1 MPHASP
7 GAATAPMVR
16 LLALVAAG
24 LTLAGAGDPDSPASR
39 GIRIDPPAAGPLAP
53 PPDPGA
59 GSPPPIDT
67 APPPP
72 STSAPTMSAPKSP
85 PPAAA
90 APPPAAAAPPPPAAA
105 APPAPPPPVASAP
118 PPPAA
123 APLTPAPQPAPPPPP
138 TAAAPPAPPPPS
150 AAPGNAPA
158 PSYAAPQSPPPS
170 YAPPQQPPPSYAAP
184 QQPPPPYAAP
194 QSPPPSAGEPAP
206 PELQFTALVQAFT
219 FVRDSAAYVA
229 ARLDAPQMYPLRAGT
244 SVMSAARSTD
254 GRWIIALTEDG
265 RAAYLPADDLG
276 PYDPNRAPGPEQP
289 PVVSGEAQV
298 VDTATLIVNGQRL
311 ALAGVEG
318 EGGEYA
324 RQLQSLIASQGGR
337 VSCAPQGRGFVC
349 QLANGMDI
357 ARAALY
363 NGAAR
368 AADDASEDY
377 RQQAE
382 SARSGRRGIWR

>member
-1 MPHASP
+1 
-7 GAATAPMVR
+7 MVR

-24 LTLAGAGDPDSPASR
+24 LMLAGAGDPEPPASR

-67 APPPP
+67 VPPTPTTQPAPP
-72 STSAPTMSAPKSP
+72 SAPKSP
-85 PPAAA
+85 APPEAT
-90 APPPAAAAPPPPAAA
+90 APPPAAAAPPPPPAAS
-105 APPAPPPPVASAP
+105 APPPPPVATAPPPPVAAPLAP
-118 PPPAA
+118 PP
-123 APLTPAPQPAPPPPP
+123 QPPPP
-138 TAAAPPAPPPPS
+138 TAAAPPAPPPQS
-150 AAPGNAPA
+150 AVPGNAPA
-158 PSYAAPQSPPPS
+158 PPYTPPPPPPSYAAPQSPPP
-170 YAPPQQPPPSYAAP
+170 PT
-184 QQPPPPYAAP
+184 
-194 QSPPPSAGEPAP
+194 GEPAQ

-229 ARLDAPQMYPLRAGT
+229 ARLDAPQMYPLRAGV

-276 PYDPNRAPGPEQP
+276 PYDPNRAPGREQP
-289 PVVSGEAQV
+289 PVVSGPAQV
-298 VDTATLIVNGQRL
+298 VDTATLIINGQRL

-324 RQLQSLIASQGGR
+324 RQLQSLIASQGGM
-337 VSCAPQGRGFVC
+337 VNCAPQGRGFVC
-349 QLANGMDI
+349 QLPNGMDI

-368 AADDASEDY
+368 AADDASDDY